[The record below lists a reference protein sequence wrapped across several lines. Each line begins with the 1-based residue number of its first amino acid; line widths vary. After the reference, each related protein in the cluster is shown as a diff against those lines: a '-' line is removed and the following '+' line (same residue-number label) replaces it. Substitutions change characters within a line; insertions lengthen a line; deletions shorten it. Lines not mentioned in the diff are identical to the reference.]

1 MSPIANSSPWELL
14 DLIGIVIKISVILLA
29 LLLALSLFKRQ
40 SASRKVL
47 AGQLSILALLSL
59 PLLWWLLPSTPI
71 SLPLAISAISDAPL
85 LLPDLPGIAYI
96 STSIS
101 QQEDPHLLKT
111 VLIIYAVVSTLF
123 LLKILLDILRLHH
136 LFRASSPLS
145 SKNIDPRTAQMWM
158 NKLAQ
163 LSTRYQIRRPVQLM
177 ISDRLRAPVSWG
189 LLHPVIL
196 IDRATFN
203 RLTPHEQI
211 EADDIL
217 RHELAHIAHYDWLS
231 LILARVVAAL
241 YWFHPLIWLMLRDL
255 QFNMECAADDKVLKS
270 GSSASGYAQTL
281 MQVSKQADAPHTSVN
296 ALAARGKTLMAR
308 IMAILEPHRQRAA
321 VRKSTWVVS
330 VIISIV
336 ILLPLAAISLT
347 GEQLRW
353 PHALFAQTQ
362 HLSNADSS
370 GADNSDKNL
379 AGNLAANELDKLH
392 NPNFTA
398 LALALRRA
406 DFQNRHS
413 LEVASFKQR
422 AAIPALVLALHDQ
435 RATVRRLAL
444 WGLSEMRFQETAAV
458 IAIMLNDQDP
468 FVRAEAA
475 RALGDFAPRHW
486 SLRITALLQ
495 DPHPFVRANA
505 AHALGDLADE
515 RSLPA
520 LQRSLNESDPAALA
534 EIQWAIAEI
543 L

>member
-1 MSPIANSSPWELL
+1 
-14 DLIGIVIKISVILLA
+14 
-29 LLLALSLFKRQ
+29 
-40 SASRKVL
+40 
-47 AGQLSILALLSL
+47 
-59 PLLWWLLPSTPI
+59 
-71 SLPLAISAISDAPL
+71 
-85 LLPDLPGIAYI
+85 
-96 STSIS
+96 
-101 QQEDPHLLKT
+101 
-111 VLIIYAVVSTLF
+111 
-123 LLKILLDILRLHH
+123 
-136 LFRASSPLS
+136 
-145 SKNIDPRTAQMWM
+145 
-158 NKLAQ
+158 
-163 LSTRYQIRRPVQLM
+163 
-177 ISDRLRAPVSWG
+177 
-189 LLHPVIL
+189 
-196 IDRATFN
+196 
-203 RLTPHEQI
+203 
-211 EADDIL
+211 
-217 RHELAHIAHYDWLS
+217 
-231 LILARVVAAL
+231 
-241 YWFHPLIWLMLRDL
+241 
-255 QFNMECAADDKVLKS
+255 
-270 GSSASGYAQTL
+270 
-281 MQVSKQADAPHTSVN
+281 MQVSKQADAPHSSVN

-362 HLSNADSS
+362 HLSNGDSS
-370 GADNSDKNL
+370 GTENSDKNL

-406 DFQNRHS
+406 DFQNRHA

-435 RATVRRLAL
+435 RAPVRRLAL

-534 EIQWAIAEI
+534 EIQWAIAEM